1 MIGDIYRNLYP
12 MHQRLAH
19 IALVV
24 KDYDE
29 AIQFY
34 TEKLDFQLVE
44 DTTLS
49 PDKRWVLVA
58 PPGAQ
63 ECCLLLAKAD
73 NEQQA
78 ASVGNQAGGRV
89 FLFLFT
95 DDFWRDYNKMLDRGI
110 NFIRPPKQEEYGLVA
125 VFEDLYGNL
134 WDLLE
139 PNEKNKGLK

>member
-1 MIGDIYRNLYP
+1 MKQKI
-12 MHQRLAH
+12 AH

-34 TEKLDFQLVE
+34 TKKLEFRLLE
-44 DTTLS
+44 DTKI
-49 PDKRWVLVA
+49 DDYKRWVVVA
-58 PPGAQ
+58 PPGAN
-63 ECCLLLAKAD
+63 ECCLLLAKAA
-73 NEQQA
+73 NERQLEI
-78 ASVGNQAGGRV
+78 VGNQTGGRV

-95 DDFWRDYNKMLDRGI
+95 DNFWRDYYKMVEKGI
-110 NFIRPPKQEEYGLVA
+110 NFVRLPKEEPYGIVA

-139 PNEKNKGLK
+139 PNENNKGEIRN